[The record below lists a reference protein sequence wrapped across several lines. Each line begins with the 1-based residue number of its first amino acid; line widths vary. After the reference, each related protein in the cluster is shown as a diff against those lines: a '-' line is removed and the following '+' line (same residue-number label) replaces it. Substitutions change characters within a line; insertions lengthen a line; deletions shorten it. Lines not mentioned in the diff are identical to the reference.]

1 MWLHVLCRVAH
12 VVYGLLSAL
21 AVRVNPVL
29 TVVMAA
35 VFIIYELDEEWRLND
50 VAYEELREFMLGF
63 SIGVVVMLI

>member
-21 AVRVNPVL
+21 SVRVSPVL

-35 VFIIYELDEEWRLND
+35 VFIIYELDEEWRLSD
-50 VAYEELREFMLGF
+50 YAYDELIEFMTGF